1 MKKLLAAVAML
12 AVTIN
17 ASADGYINASDLRDR
32 LRLLD
37 TMFKTNKGQ
46 PADFSNAGI
55 GMGYVLAISD
65 ANDGT
70 LTCAPSNAKDEQLA
84 ATVLKFIDDNPT
96 MWNLPAAWVTGL
108 ALHEAYPCHDKK

>member
-1 MKKLLAAVAML
+1 ML
-12 AVTIN
+12 AVTIS
-17 ASADGYINASDLRDR
+17 ASADGYITASDLRGR

-70 LTCAPSNAKDEQLA
+70 LTCAPSNAKGEQLA
-84 ATVLKFIDDNPT
+84 ATVLKFIDDKPDDVE
-96 MWNLPAAWVTGL
+96 AACPLGHRARFARGIPV
-108 ALHEAYPCHDKK
+108 P